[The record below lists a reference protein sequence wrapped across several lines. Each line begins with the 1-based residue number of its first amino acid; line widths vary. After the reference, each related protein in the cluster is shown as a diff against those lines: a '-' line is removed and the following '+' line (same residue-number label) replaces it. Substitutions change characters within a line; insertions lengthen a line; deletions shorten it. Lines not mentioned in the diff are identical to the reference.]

1 MGTEPTLAEI
11 IREAIASHMLDVH
24 VAMPAEV
31 VSFDRATGT
40 CEVKPKI
47 RRAIT
52 DTAGEVQHEE
62 LPNIPN
68 VPVHYPR
75 SAVFS
80 MTWDLVKGDHVLL
93 VFNSSA
99 IGNWRETGDLS
110 DPGDLRR
117 HDLSYPVAF
126 AGIAPKGDVAPSA
139 ADAAV
144 LEVEAPYT
152 HVQVGAA
159 ASEFVARAD
168 KVESLF
174 KTLAD
179 AIVNAVVAPNDGGA
193 TLQTNAKAALVSAG
207 WTNSGTTPPAN
218 SSATAKLKSE

>member
-1 MGTEPTLAEI
+1 MGAEPTLAEI
-11 IREAIASHMLDVH
+11 IREAIASHMLDLH

-47 RRAIT
+47 RRAIH

-80 MTWDLVKGDHVLL
+80 MTWDLVEGDHVLL

-110 DPGDLRR
+110 NPGDLRR

-126 AGIAPKGDVAPSA
+126 AGIAPKGDVLPSA

-159 ASEFVARAD
+159 ATDFVAMNQKVLDELTALHTSVKAHIHTETGTDTGPAKWVPPSGEYSQAAD
-168 KVESLF
+168 
-174 KTLAD
+174 
-179 AIVNAVVAPNDGGA
+179 VAS
-193 TLQTNAKAALVSAG
+193 T
-207 WTNSGTTPPAN
+207 
-218 SSATAKLKSE
+218 KLKSE